1 MLLSLT
7 GFLLIF
13 PLWALS
19 VVLPIKENASAIPIK
34 SPVTVPVK
42 PEIKF
47 PPAENNNEDDDL
59 EQPLLRR
66 QALISVA
73 MARGIVGREL
83 KQLLGHSSHET
94 GRWEYMSEMGSTRYF
109 RRYDPPGWLGKSLG
123 NIILGDGERYRGRG
137 HLMLTGRANYR
148 EAGRALDLPLEDNP
162 DLMLDPYI
170 SAMVTVWWWQDRVQ
184 PRIKNWNST
193 VAIAN
198 IINPGNTD
206 QRAMNSRHR
215 KVYEQGLE
223 LGLVARR

>member
-1 MLLSLT
+1 MS
-7 GFLLIF
+7 
-13 PLWALS
+13 
-19 VVLPIKENASAIPIK
+19 
-34 SPVTVPVK
+34 
-42 PEIKF
+42 
-47 PPAENNNEDDDL
+47 
-59 EQPLLRR
+59 
-66 QALISVA
+66 
-73 MARGIVGREL
+73 RGIVGREL
-83 KQLLGHSSHET
+83 QQLLGHSSHET
-94 GRWEYMSEMGSTRYF
+94 GRWQHMSELGNDRYF
-109 RRYDPPGWLGKSLG
+109 RRYDPPSSLGKSLG
-123 NIILGDGERYRGRG
+123 NIRTGDGKRYRGRG
-137 HLMLTGRANYR
+137 HLMLTGRENYR
-148 EAGRALDLPLEDNP
+148 NAGLALELPLEEDP